1 MSATTAN
8 KFQVHLFF
16 DSQQSIVSDNSGT
29 LTFPNPNDPDINL
42 RVGPKDTLD
51 FVSTEDFRV
60 TISPE
65 AHTCPSCGEQ
75 FPAGPKKNLFTGKDN
90 EDFKDDSKGKKKV
103 SCGAVHSHFG
113 PGELPCAYKY
123 TATANSGKKIDP
135 HIIVA

>member
-1 MSATTAN
+1 MAN
-8 KFQVHLFF
+8 TEVKLDF
-16 DSQQSIVSDNSGT
+16 DKKVGKPTGPKVTGSDPDD
-29 LTFPNPNDPDINL
+29 LDINL
-42 RVGPKDTLD
+42 SVGDTLV
-51 FVSTEDFRV
+51 FVCDDEDFTV
-60 TISPE
+60 TISPKDHE
-65 AHTCPSCGEQ
+65 CPFCTQ
-75 FPAGPKKNLFTGKDN
+75 AVKRGPKKNLFTGKDN